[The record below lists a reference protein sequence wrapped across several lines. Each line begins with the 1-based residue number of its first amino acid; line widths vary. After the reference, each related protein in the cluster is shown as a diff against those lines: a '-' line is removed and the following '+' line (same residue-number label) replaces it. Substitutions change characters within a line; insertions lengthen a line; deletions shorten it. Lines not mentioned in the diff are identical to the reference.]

1 MLLDRRADM
10 VEAALTLPV
19 MILITLGLITFGL
32 ASYASNAAQNAALY
46 GARMGSVAQTDPAG
60 TALQAALERAR
71 AAGIGDYT
79 VTVQADPYPG
89 GRVVVRVRWGV
100 PNHFAGILQ
109 AFGLRGRDRIE
120 GEAVAYF
127 RKEGW

>member
-19 MILITLGLITFGL
+19 MILITLALITFGF
-32 ASYASNAAQNAALY
+32 AAYASNAASNAALY
-46 GARMGSVAQTDPAG
+46 GARMGSVAQADPAG
-60 TALQAALERAR
+60 TALQAALDRAR
-71 AAGIGDYT
+71 QAGIGDYD
-79 VTVQADPYPG
+79 VIVQADPFPG
-89 GRVVVRVRWGV
+89 GRVVVRVRWSV

-109 AFGLRGRDRIE
+109 VFGLRGRDRLS